1 MKCSLF
7 NASNIYLIPAIG
19 YNTIR
24 FMLILRCLFCLTLG
38 IAILDKGCIELMTMD
53 FFEDISKE
61 FDFKNL
67 DIYQYSPLVLAYI
80 GDTVYEIY
88 VRTLVV
94 SRGNAP
100 VHTLHKCSVKYV
112 KAKSQSD
119 IIHRIKDFLSQE
131 EQDIVRRGRNAK
143 SGTIPK
149 NADVT
154 EYKYATGFESLLGYL
169 YLKGNHER
177 LMQILKMAVTSVN
190 EQD

>member
-1 MKCSLF
+1 
-7 NASNIYLIPAIG
+7 
-19 YNTIR
+19 
-24 FMLILRCLFCLTLG
+24 
-38 IAILDKGCIELMTMD
+38 MTMD
-53 FFEDISKE
+53 FFEELSKE
-61 FDFKNL
+61 FDLGSL
-67 DIYQYSPLVLAYI
+67 DVSQYSPLVLAYI

-112 KAKSQSD
+112 KAKSQSN
-119 IIHRIKDFLSQE
+119 IIHRIKDFLSRE

-143 SGTIPK
+143 SGTVPK
-149 NADVT
+149 NADVK

-169 YLKGNHER
+169 YLKGNHQR
-177 LMQILKMAVTSVN
+177 LMQILKLAVMNVD